1 MFIHIR
7 RGIGG
12 KIKQIKAGRFL
23 QITKSVCYE
32 FVRCSYLPLS
42 AALLCL
48 YYSLFDSSPP
58 WSNTQTHTQL
68 KSVL

>member
-32 FVRCSYLPLS
+32 FVRWSYLPLS

-48 YYSLFDSSPP
+48 YYSLSLILPLLGA
-58 WSNTQTHTQL
+58 THKHTQL